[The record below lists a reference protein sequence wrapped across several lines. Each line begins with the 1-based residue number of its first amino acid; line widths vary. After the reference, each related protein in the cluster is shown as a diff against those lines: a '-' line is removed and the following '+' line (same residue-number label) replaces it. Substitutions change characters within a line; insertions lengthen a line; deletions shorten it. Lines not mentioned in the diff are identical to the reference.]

1 MSEFKFEIG
10 DKVRVLD
17 GSGIEGYC
25 CGWTDGMSY
34 YVGKVYNVTSRTHD
48 VVTNK
53 KSYILDILDCYSF
66 DERGLELVEKR
77 PSLYERTK
85 ISAEDLKQGELVSS
99 AVWRWAY
106 SPEMTKAIGESVDAW
121 FKYRPKRILKNGRA
135 TIVMWADGTKTVV
148 HKAEGAEDSPYAA
161 FTAAL
166 AIKCYGSNS
175 AVNRIV
181 RKTEQQKSKKEKAE
195 EKKRKKTLSQLTEEV
210 TINEVT
216 INLVQMKCENC
227 NKLDT
232 EDKNEYSTREQY
244 FCTYK
249 GKYVFPDKSCGSFQP
264 KL

>member
-1 MSEFKFEIG
+1 MSDFKEFKFEIG

-34 YVGKVYNVTSRTHD
+34 YVGKVYNVTSRTHG

-53 KSYILDILDCYSF
+53 NSYRLDILDCYSF
-66 DERGLELVEKR
+66 DERGLELVEKK
-77 PSLYERTK
+77 PSLYEKTK
-85 ISAEDLKQGELVSS
+85 INAKDLKNDFSDYS
-99 AVWRWAY
+99 WRGAY
-106 SPEMTKAIGESVDAW
+106 SPEIIKLIEEFDGAW
-121 FKYRPKRILKNGRA
+121 RKYTPKRIIRNGRA
-135 TIVMWADGTKTVV
+135 TIVMWADGTKTIV
-148 HKAEGAEDSPYAA
+148 KRAEGEPDNDYTA

-166 AIKCYGSNS
+166 AIKIYGSNS
-175 AVNRIV
+175 EVNRIV
-181 RKTEQQKSKKEKAE
+181 RKTERQKSKKEKAE

-210 TINEVT
+210 TIN
-216 INLVQMKCENC
+216 LVQMKCENC
-227 NKLDT
+227 NRLDH

-249 GKYVFPDKSCGSFQP
+249 GKYVFPDRSCGSFQP

>member
-1 MSEFKFEIG
+1 MSDFKFEIG

-34 YVGKVYNVTSRTHD
+34 YVGKVYNITSRTHG

-53 KSYILDILDCYSF
+53 NSYRLDILDCYSF
-66 DERGLELVEKR
+66 DERGLELVEKK

-85 ISAEDLKQGELVSS
+85 ISAEDLKQAGDVSS
-99 AVWRWAY
+99 ALWKWVTMFDSSRL
-106 SPEMTKAIGESVDAW
+106 SDCL
-121 FKYRPKRILKNGRA
+121 RPKRILKNGRA
-135 TIVMWADGTKTVV
+135 TIVMWADGTKTVA
-148 HKAEGAEDSPYAA
+148 HKAEGTEDSPYAA

-210 TINEVT
+210 TV
-216 INLVQMKCENC
+216 NLVQMKCENC
-227 NKLDT
+227 NRLDT

>member
-1 MSEFKFEIG
+1 MSNFKFEIG

-17 GSGIEGYC
+17 GSGITGYAG
-25 CGWTDGMSY
+25 GWVYGMSY
-34 YVGKVYNVTSRTHD
+34 YVGKEYTVKDR
-48 VVTNK
+48 K
-53 KSYILDILDCYSF
+53 KREKSGAAYYLDIHDSFIF

-135 TIVMWADGTKTVV
+135 TIVMWADGTKTIV
-148 HKAEGAEDSPYAA
+148 KRAEGEPDNDYTA

-175 AVNRIV
+175 EVNRIV
-181 RKTEQQKSKKEKAE
+181 RKTERQKSKKEKAE

-210 TINEVT
+210 TV
-216 INLVQMKCENC
+216 NLVQMKCENC
-227 NKLDT
+227 KYIDKACAT
-232 EDKNEYSTREQY
+232 EYKKGEAY
-244 FCTYK
+244 FCEHK
-249 GKYVFPDKSCGSFQP
+249 GKYVFPDKYCTDFEP
-264 KL
+264 EML